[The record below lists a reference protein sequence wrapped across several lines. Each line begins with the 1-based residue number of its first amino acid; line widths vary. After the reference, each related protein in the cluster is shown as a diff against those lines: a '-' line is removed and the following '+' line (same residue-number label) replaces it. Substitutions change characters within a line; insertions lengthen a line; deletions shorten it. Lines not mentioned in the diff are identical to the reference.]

1 MVVQRTETHI
11 IKESNPLYRWILEEC
26 SRSKNL
32 YNKALYIYRQA
43 FTERHENISDYVS
56 IVNNKKFISSYN
68 LITKMRELKDE
79 DYFAMTKNHSA
90 SQVIIQVDKT
100 MKSWFASLK
109 AYKKDSSKFRGRP
122 RIPSYK
128 KKDELNCL
136 IYTNIDARLQ
146 KDGTINI
153 SKKIKLPI
161 HTNLKNF
168 QQIRLVPKTS
178 YVQVEIVYNKEI
190 KDTNLDKTRAIGIDL
205 GLNNL
210 MAITSNIGDVSN
222 LVNGRPLKSINQYY
236 NKRKAHLMSL
246 LEKGKLKSSK
256 RLRRLKM
263 KRMMKI
269 KDYLHK
275 TSRRVVELM
284 EQNNI
289 GTCFIGHNKGWKN
302 EVEMG
307 KKNNQNFVSIPY
319 SLLINMLRYKLEE
332 KGGVLVEL
340 NEAYTSKCSFL
351 DNEEI
356 CKHESYKGKRVKR
369 GLFLSSDKKALNAD
383 INGSLNIL
391 KRGIGFSFMIKNNIF
406 RPTKIDIEKKLLNF
420 ACQNKE

>member
-1 MVVQRTETHI
+1 MIVQRTETHI
-11 IKESNPLYRWILEEC
+11 IKESDHLYRWILEEC
-26 SRSKNL
+26 LRSKNL
-32 YNKALYIYRQA
+32 FNKALYIYRQA

-68 LITKMRELKDE
+68 LITKMREMKDE

-90 SQVIIQVDKT
+90 AQVIIQVDKT
-100 MKSWFASLK
+100 MKSWFAALK
-109 AYKKDSSKFRGRP
+109 SYKKDPSKFRGRP

-136 IYTNIDARLQ
+136 TYTNIDARLQ

-168 QQIRLVPKTS
+168 QQIRLVPKTG
-178 YVQVEIVYNKEI
+178 YIQVEIIYNKEI
-190 KDTNLDKTRAIGIDL
+190 NDTNLDKTRAIGIDL

-210 MAITSNIGDVSN
+210 MAITSNIGNVSS

-236 NKRKAHLMSL
+236 NKKKSHLMSL

-256 RLRRLKM
+256 RLRKLEM
-263 KRMMKI
+263 KRFCKI

-275 TSRRVVELM
+275 TSRRIIELM

-289 GTCFIGHNKGWKN
+289 GTCFIGHNKDWKQ
-302 EVEMG
+302 EIEMG

-340 NEAYTSKCSFL
+340 NESYTSKCSFL
-351 DNEEI
+351 DNEEV
-356 CKHESYKGKRVKR
+356 CKHETYKGKRVKR
-369 GLFLSSDKKALNAD
+369 GLFLSGEGKALNAD

-391 KRGIGFSFMIKNNIF
+391 KRGMKFGFDFKNCFF
-406 RPTKIDIEKKLLNF
+406 RPIKIDIEKKLLNF
-420 ACQNKE
+420 A

>member
-1 MVVQRTETHI
+1 MIVQRTETHI
-11 IKESNPLYRWILEEC
+11 IKESNPIYDWISEEC
-26 SRSKNL
+26 SRSRNL
-32 YNKALYIYRQA
+32 FNKALYIYRQA
-43 FTERHENISDYVS
+43 FTEKHENISDYVS

-100 MKSWFASLK
+100 MKSWFAALK

-136 IYTNIDARLQ
+136 TYTNIDARLQ

-168 QQIRLVPKTS
+168 QQIRLVPKTGCI
-178 YVQVEIVYNKEI
+178 QVEIVYNKEI
-190 KDTNLDKTRAIGIDL
+190 IDSSLDKTRAIGIDL

-210 MAITSNIGDVSN
+210 MAITSNIGNISN

-236 NKRKAHLMSL
+236 NKRKAHLISL
-246 LEKGKLKSSK
+246 LEKGGLKSSK
-256 RLRRLKM
+256 QLRRLEM
-263 KRMMKI
+263 KRICKI

-275 TSRRVVELM
+275 TSKRVVELM
-284 EQNNI
+284 YNNNI
-289 GTCFIGHNKGWKN
+289 GTCFIGHNNGWKN

-307 KKNNQNFVSIPY
+307 KRNNQNFVSIPY
-319 SLLINMLRYKLEE
+319 LLLINMLRYKIEE
-332 KGGVLVEL
+332 KGGQLVEL
-340 NEAYTSKCSFL
+340 NESYTSKCSFL
-351 DNEEI
+351 DHEEG

-369 GLFLSSDKKALNAD
+369 GLFLSGKGKSINAD

-391 KRGIGFSFMIKNNIF
+391 KRGIGFSFMVKNNIF
-406 RPTKIDIEKKLLNF
+406 RPEKIDIQKKLLNPLG
-420 ACQNKE
+420 

>member
-1 MVVQRTETHI
+1 MIVQRTETHI
-11 IKESNPLYRWILEEC
+11 IKESHPIYNWIVDEC

-32 YNKALYIYRQA
+32 FNKALYIYRQA
-43 FTERHENISDYVS
+43 FTEKHQNISDYVS

-79 DYFAMTKNHSA
+79 NYFAMTKNHSA

-100 MKSWFASLK
+100 MKSWFAALK
-109 AYKKDSSKFRGRP
+109 SYKKDPSKFRGRP

-161 HTNLKNF
+161 HTNLKSF
-168 QQIRLVPKTS
+168 QQIRLIPKTG
-178 YVQVEIVYNKEI
+178 YIQVEIIYNKEV
-190 KDTNLDKTRAIGIDL
+190 DDNHLDQTRAIGIDL

-210 MAITSNIGDVSN
+210 MAITSNIGNISN

-236 NKRKAHLMSL
+236 NKRKAYLMSL
-246 LEKGKLKSSK
+246 LEKGGLKSSK
-256 RLRRLKM
+256 RLRRLEM

-275 TSRRVVELM
+275 TSRRIVELM
-284 EQNNI
+284 YNNDI
-289 GTCFIGHNKGWKN
+289 GTCFIGHNNGWKN

-319 SLLINMLRYKLEE
+319 SLLINMLRYKIEE
-332 KGGVLVEL
+332 KGGVLIEL
-340 NEAYTSKCSFL
+340 NESYTSKCSFL
-351 DNEEI
+351 DNEEV
-356 CKHESYKGKRVKR
+356 CRHEIYKGKRVKR

-391 KRGIGFSFMIKNNIF
+391 KRGMGYSFKFENEIF
-406 RPTKIDIEKKLLNF
+406 RPRKIDIEKKLLNF
-420 ACQNKE
+420 A

>member
-1 MVVQRTETHI
+1 MIVQRTETHI
-11 IKESNPLYRWILEEC
+11 IKESDNLYRWILEEC
-26 SRSKNL
+26 SRSRNL
-32 YNKALYIYRQA
+32 FNKALYIYRQA
-43 FTERHENISDYVS
+43 FTEKHENISDYVS

-109 AYKKDSSKFRGRP
+109 SYKKDSSKFRGRP

-136 IYTNIDARLQ
+136 TYTNIDARLQ

-168 QQIRLVPKTS
+168 QQIRLVPKTG

-190 KDTNLDKTRAIGIDL
+190 SDLKLDQTRAIGIDL

-210 MAITSNIGDVSN
+210 MAITSNIGNISN

-236 NKRKAHLMSL
+236 NKKKAYLISL

-256 RLRRLKM
+256 RLRRLEM
-263 KRMMKI
+263 KRNCKI

-275 TSRRVVELM
+275 TSRRIVELM

-289 GTCFIGHNKGWKN
+289 GTCFIGHNKNWKN
-302 EVEMG
+302 EVNMG
-307 KKNNQNFVSIPY
+307 KKSNQNFVSIPY
-319 SLLINMLRYKLEE
+319 SLLINMLKYKIEE

-356 CKHESYKGKRVKR
+356 CKHEEYKGKRIKR

-391 KRGIGFSFMIKNNIF
+391 KRGMKFGFDFKDCFF
-406 RPTKIDIEKKLLNF
+406 RPRKIDIQKKLLNPLG
-420 ACQNKE
+420 

>member
-1 MVVQRTETHI
+1 MIVQRTETHI
-11 IKESNPLYRWILEEC
+11 IKESNPIYAWILEEC

-32 YNKALYIYRQA
+32 YNRVLYVYRQA
-43 FTERHENISDYVS
+43 FTGKHDNIPEFKD
-56 IVNNKKFISSYN
+56 IIKHDKFIASFALVN
-68 LITKMRELKDE
+68 RLNELKDV
-79 DYFAMTKNHSA
+79 DFCSMMKKNGA
-90 SQVIIQVDKT
+90 QQIVFQVDRT

-109 AYKKDSSKFRGRP
+109 TYKKDSSKFRGRP

-136 IYTNIDARLQ
+136 TYTYVDAKLQ
-146 KDGTINI
+146 KDGTINLRRD
-153 SKKIKLPI
+153 IKLPI
-161 HTNLKNF
+161 HTNLKSF
-168 QQIRLVPKTS
+168 QQIRLVPKTG
-178 YVQVEIVYNKEI
+178 YVQVEIIYNKEI
-190 KDTNLDKTRAIGIDL
+190 NDTNLDKTRAIGIDL

-210 MAITSNIGDVSN
+210 MAITSNIGNISN

-236 NKRKAHLMSL
+236 NKRKAHLTSL
-246 LEKGKLKSSK
+246 LEKGKQKSSK
-256 RLRRLKM
+256 RLRRLEM

-284 EQNNI
+284 YDNNI
-289 GTCFIGHNKGWKN
+289 GTCFIGHNKDWKQ

-307 KKNNQNFVSIPY
+307 KKNNQNFVFIPY
-319 SLLINMLRYKLEE
+319 SLLINMLKYKIEE

-356 CKHESYKGKRVKR
+356 CRHETYKGKRVKR

-391 KRGIGFSFMIKNNIF
+391 KRGIGFSFMVKNNIF
-406 RPTKIDIEKKLLNF
+406 RPTKIDIQKKLLNPLG
-420 ACQNKE
+420 

>member
-1 MVVQRTETHI
+1 MIVQRTETHA
-11 IKESNPLYRWILEEC
+11 IKESHPIYNWILEEC

-32 YNKALYIYRQA
+32 YNKTLFIYRQA
-43 FTERHENISDYVS
+43 FTGNHDKIEEFKPIIRHE
-56 IVNNKKFISSYN
+56 KFISSFE
-68 LITKMRELKDE
+68 LVKQMAKLKDE
-79 DYFAMTKNHSA
+79 DYYAMTKKNSGT
-90 SQVIIQVDKT
+90 QVVCQVDRT

-109 AYKKDSSKFRGRP
+109 AYKKDPSKFRGRP

-136 IYTNIDARLQ
+136 TYTNIDARLQ

-161 HTNLKNF
+161 HTNLSSF
-168 QQIRLVPKTS
+168 QQIRLEPKTG
-178 YVQVEIVYNKEI
+178 YVQVEIIYNKEVE
-190 KDTNLDKTRAIGIDL
+190 DNHLDQTRAIGIDL

-210 MAITSNIGDVSN
+210 MAITSNIGNVSN

-236 NKRKAHLMSL
+236 NKRKAYLTSL
-246 LEKGKLKSSK
+246 IEKGKLKSSK
-256 RLRRLKM
+256 RLRRLEM

-275 TSRRVVELM
+275 TSRRIVELM

-307 KKNNQNFVSIPY
+307 KRNNQNFVSNPY
-319 SLLINMLRYKLEE
+319 GLLINMLKYKLEE
-332 KGGVLVEL
+332 KGGQLIEL
-340 NEAYTSKCSFL
+340 NESYTSKCSFL

-356 CKHESYKGKRVKR
+356 CKHDSYKGKRVKR
-369 GLFLSSDKKALNAD
+369 GLFLSGSNKALNAD

-391 KRGIGFSFMIKNNIF
+391 KRGIGFSFKVENEIF
-406 RPTKIDIEKKLLNF
+406 RPTKIDIQKKLLNPLG
-420 ACQNKE
+420 

>member
-1 MVVQRTETHI
+1 MIVQRTETHV
-11 IKESNPLYRWILEEC
+11 IKESHPIYHWIVEEC
-26 SRSKNL
+26 SRSRNL
-32 YNKALYIYRQA
+32 FNKTLFIYRQA
-43 FTERHENISDYVS
+43 FTGNHDKIEDFKPIIRHD
-56 IVNNKKFISSYN
+56 KFISSFE
-68 LITKMRELKDE
+68 LVKQMAKLKDV
-79 DYFAMTKNHSA
+79 DYYSMTKKNSGT
-90 SQVIIQVDKT
+90 QVVCQVDKT

-109 AYKKDSSKFRGRP
+109 AYKKDPSKFRGRP

-136 IYTNIDARLQ
+136 IYTYVDAKLQ

-153 SKKIKLPI
+153 RRDIKLPI

-168 QQIRLVPKTS
+168 QQVRLVPKTG
-178 YVQVEIVYNKEI
+178 YIQVEIIYNKEVT
-190 KDTNLDKTRAIGIDL
+190 DSSLDKTRAIGIDL

-210 MAITSNIGDVSN
+210 MAITSNIGNISN

-236 NKRKAHLMSL
+236 NKKKAHLISL
-246 LEKGKLKSSK
+246 LEKGGLKSSK
-256 RLRRLKM
+256 RLRRLEM
-263 KRMMKI
+263 KRICKI

-275 TSRRVVELM
+275 SSRRVVKLM

-289 GTCFIGHNKGWKN
+289 GTCFIGHNNGWKN

-319 SLLINMLRYKLEE
+319 SLLINMLRYKIEE

-351 DNEEI
+351 DNEEV
-356 CKHESYKGKRVKR
+356 CKHDSYKGKRVKR

-391 KRGIGFSFMIKNNIF
+391 KRGMKFSFDFKDCFF
-406 RPTKIDIEKKLLNF
+406 RPTKIDIEKKLLNPLG
-420 ACQNKE
+420 

>member
-1 MVVQRTETHI
+1 MA
-11 IKESNPLYRWILEEC
+11 K
-26 SRSKNL
+26 
-32 YNKALYIYRQA
+32 
-43 FTERHENISDYVS
+43 
-56 IVNNKKFISSYN
+56 
-68 LITKMRELKDE
+68 LKDV
-79 DYFAMTKNHSA
+79 DYYAMTKKNSGT
-90 SQVIIQVDKT
+90 QVVCQVDKT

-109 AYKKDSSKFRGRP
+109 AYKKDPSKFRGRP

-136 IYTNIDARLQ
+136 TYTYVDAKLQ

-168 QQIRLVPKTS
+168 QQIRLVPKTG
-178 YVQVEIVYNKEI
+178 YIQVEIIYNKEI
-190 KDTNLDKTRAIGIDL
+190 SDLKLDQTRAIGIDL

-210 MAITSNIGDVSN
+210 MAITSNIGNISN

-246 LEKGKLKSSK
+246 MEKGKLKSSK
-256 RLRRLKM
+256 RLRRLEM

-289 GTCFIGHNKGWKN
+289 GTCFIGHNKDWKQEIN
-302 EVEMG
+302 IG
-307 KKNNQNFVSIPY
+307 SRNNQNFVSIPY
-319 SLLINMLRYKLEE
+319 SLLINMLKYKIEE

-356 CKHESYKGKRVKR
+356 CKHESYKGKRVNR
-369 GLFLSSDKKALNAD
+369 GLFLSGSNKALNAD

-391 KRGIGFSFMIKNNIF
+391 KRGMGYSFKFEDAFF
-406 RPTKIDIEKKLLNF
+406 RPTKIDIQKKLLNF
-420 ACQNKE
+420 A

>member
-1 MVVQRTETHI
+1 MIVQRTETHI
-11 IKESNPLYRWILEEC
+11 IKESHPIYNWILEEC
-26 SRSKNL
+26 SRSRNL
-32 YNKALYIYRQA
+32 FNKALYIYRQA
-43 FTERHENISDYVS
+43 FTEKHENISDYVS

-68 LITKMRELKDE
+68 LITKMRALKDE

-90 SQVIIQVDKT
+90 AQVIIQVDKT
-100 MKSWFASLK
+100 MKSWFAALK
-109 AYKKDSSKFRGRP
+109 SYKKDPSKFRGRP

-128 KKDELNCL
+128 KKNELNCL
-136 IYTNIDARLQ
+136 TYTYVDAKLQ

-161 HTNLKNF
+161 HTNLSSF
-168 QQIRLVPKTS
+168 QQIRLVPKIGFI
-178 YVQVEIVYNKEI
+178 QVEIIYNKEI
-190 KDTNLDKTRAIGIDL
+190 SDLKLDQTRAIGIDL

-210 MAITSNIGDVSN
+210 MAITSNIGNISN

-236 NKRKAHLMSL
+236 NKKKAHLMSL

-256 RLRRLKM
+256 SLRRLEM

-275 TSRRVVELM
+275 TSRRIVELM

-289 GTCFIGHNKGWKN
+289 GTCFIGHNKEWKQEIN
-302 EVEMG
+302 IG
-307 KKNNQNFVSIPY
+307 SRNNQNFVSIPY
-319 SLLINMLRYKLEE
+319 SLLINMLRYKIEE
-332 KGGVLVEL
+332 KGGQLIEL
-340 NEAYTSKCSFL
+340 NESYTSKCSFL

-356 CKHESYKGKRVKR
+356 CKHEIYKGKRVKR

-391 KRGIGFSFMIKNNIF
+391 KRGMGYSFKFEDLFF
-406 RPTKIDIEKKLLNF
+406 RPRKIDIEKKLLNPLG
-420 ACQNKE
+420 

>member
-1 MVVQRTETHI
+1 MIVQRIETHI
-11 IKESNPLYRWILEEC
+11 IKESDHLYRWILEEC
-26 SRSKNL
+26 SRSRNL
-32 YNKALYIYRQA
+32 FNKALYIYRQA
-43 FTERHENISDYVS
+43 FTERHENISDYAS

-68 LITKMRELKDE
+68 LITRMRALRDE

-100 MKSWFASLK
+100 MKSWFAALK
-109 AYKKDSSKFRGRP
+109 SYKKDPSKFRGRP

-128 KKDELNCL
+128 KNDELNCL
-136 IYTNIDARLQ
+136 IYTYVDAKLQ
-146 KDGTINI
+146 KDGTINLRRD
-153 SKKIKLPI
+153 IKLPI
-161 HTNLKNF
+161 HTNLTSF
-168 QQIRLVPKTS
+168 QQIRLVPKTG
-178 YVQVEIVYNKEI
+178 YVQVEIVYNKEVA
-190 KDTNLDKTRAIGIDL
+190 DSSLDKTRAIGIDL

-210 MAITSNIGDVSN
+210 MAITSNIGNISN

-236 NKRKAHLMSL
+236 NKKKAHLMSL

-256 RLRRLKM
+256 RLRRLEM
-263 KRMMKI
+263 KRTCKI

-275 TSRRVVELM
+275 TSRRIVELM

-289 GTCFIGHNKGWKN
+289 GTCFIGHNKGWKQ

-307 KKNNQNFVSIPY
+307 KINNQNFVSIPY
-319 SLLINMLRYKLEE
+319 SLLINLLKYKLEE

-369 GLFLSSDKKALNAD
+369 GLFLSGEGKALNAD

-391 KRGIGFSFMIKNNIF
+391 KRGMGYSFKIEDVFF
-406 RPTKIDIEKKLLNF
+406 RPTKIDIQKKLLNF
-420 ACQNKE
+420 V

>member
-1 MVVQRTETHI
+1 MIVQRTETHI
-11 IKESNPLYRWILEEC
+11 IKESDNLYRWIVEEC

-32 YNKALYIYRQA
+32 YNRALFIYRQV
-43 FTERHENISDYVS
+43 FTDNHDNIPEYKD
-56 IVNNKKFISSYN
+56 IINHDKFIASFALVN
-68 LITKMRELKDE
+68 RMNEIKDV
-79 DYFAMTKNHSA
+79 DFCSMMKKNGA
-90 SQVIIQVDKT
+90 QQIVFQVDKV

-109 AYKKDSSKFRGRP
+109 AYKKDPSKFRGRP

-128 KKDELNCL
+128 KKGELNCL
-136 IYTNIDARLQ
+136 IYTYVDAKLQ

-161 HTNLKNF
+161 HTNLTSF
-168 QQIRLVPKTS
+168 QQVRLVPKTG
-178 YVQVEIVYNKEI
+178 YVQVEIIYNKEI
-190 KDTNLDKTRAIGIDL
+190 SDLKLDQTRAIGIDL

-210 MAITSNIGDVSN
+210 MAITSNIGNISN

-236 NKRKAHLMSL
+236 NKKKAYFMSL
-246 LEKGKLKSSK
+246 LEKGGLKSSK
-256 RLRRLKM
+256 RLRRLEM
-263 KRMMKI
+263 KRFCKI

-289 GTCFIGHNKGWKN
+289 GTCFIGHNDGWKQEIN
-302 EVEMG
+302 IG
-307 KKNNQNFVSIPY
+307 SKNNQNFVSIPY
-319 SLLINMLRYKLEE
+319 SLLINMLRYKIEE

-356 CKHESYKGKRVKR
+356 KKHETYKGKRVKR
-369 GLFLSSDKKALNAD
+369 GLFLSEKKKALNAD
-383 INGSLNIL
+383 VNGSLNIL
-391 KRGIGFSFMIKNNIF
+391 KRGMKFGFDFKDCFF
-406 RPTKIDIEKKLLNF
+406 RPEKIDIQKKLLNPLG
-420 ACQNKE
+420 

>member
-1 MVVQRTETHI
+1 MIVQRTETHI
-11 IKESNPLYRWILEEC
+11 IKESNPIYDWILEEC
-26 SRSKNL
+26 LRSRNL
-32 YNKALYIYRQA
+32 YNKTLFIYRQA
-43 FTERHENISDYVS
+43 FTGNHDRIEDFKSIIRHD
-56 IVNNKKFISSYN
+56 KFISSFE
-68 LITKMRELKDE
+68 LVKQMAKLKDV
-79 DYFAMTKNHSA
+79 DYYAMTKKNSGT
-90 SQVIIQVDKT
+90 QVVCQVDRT

-109 AYKKDSSKFRGRP
+109 SYKKDPSKFRGRP

-136 IYTNIDARLQ
+136 IYTYVDAKLQ
-146 KDGTINI
+146 KDGTINLRRD
-153 SKKIKLPI
+153 IKLPI

-168 QQIRLVPKTS
+168 QQIRLVPKTGFI
-178 YVQVEIVYNKEI
+178 QVEIIYNKEVT
-190 KDTNLDKTRAIGIDL
+190 DSNLDKTRAIGIDL

-210 MAITSNIGDVSN
+210 VAITSNIGNISN

-236 NKRKAHLMSL
+236 NKRKAYLTSL

-256 RLRRLKM
+256 RLRRLEM

-284 EQNNI
+284 EQNDI
-289 GTCFIGHNKGWKN
+289 GTCFIGYNDGWKN

-319 SLLINMLRYKLEE
+319 SLLINMLKYKIEE
-332 KGGVLVEL
+332 KGGQLIEL

-351 DNEEI
+351 DNEEV
-356 CKHESYKGKRVKR
+356 CKHETYKGKRVKR

-391 KRGIGFSFMIKNNIF
+391 KRGIGFSFMVKNNIF
-406 RPTKIDIEKKLLNF
+406 RPEKIDIEKETLEFCLTK
-420 ACQNKE
+420 

>member
-1 MVVQRTETHI
+1 MLVQRTETHI

-26 SRSKNL
+26 SRSRNL
-32 YNKALYIYRQA
+32 YNKVLYIYRQV

-90 SQVIIQVDKT
+90 SQVIIQVDRT
-100 MKSWFASLK
+100 MKSWFAALK
-109 AYKKDSSKFRGRP
+109 SYKKDPSKFRGKP

-136 IYTNIDARLQ
+136 TYTNIDARLK
-146 KDGTINI
+146 KDGTINLRRD
-153 SKKIKLPI
+153 IKLPI

-168 QQIRLVPKTS
+168 QQIRLVPKTG
-178 YVQVEIVYNKEI
+178 YVQVEIIYNKEI
-190 KDTNLDKTRAIGIDL
+190 TDSNLDKTRAIGIDL

-210 MAITSNIGDVSN
+210 MAITSNIGNISN

-236 NKRKAHLMSL
+236 NKRKAYLTSL

-256 RLRRLKM
+256 RLRRLEM
-263 KRMMKI
+263 KRTCKI
-269 KDYLHK
+269 TDYLHK
-275 TSRRVVELM
+275 TSRRIVELM
-284 EQNNI
+284 ERNNI
-289 GTCFIGHNKGWKN
+289 GTCFIGHNKDWKQ

-307 KKNNQNFVSIPY
+307 KRNNQNFVSIPY
-319 SLLINMLRYKLEE
+319 SLLINMLRYKIEE

-356 CKHESYKGKRVKR
+356 CKHESYKGKRIRR

-391 KRGIGFSFMIKNNIF
+391 KRGMKFGFDFKECFF
-406 RPTKIDIEKKLLNF
+406 RPTKIDIQKKLLNSLG
-420 ACQNKE
+420 

>member
-1 MVVQRTETHI
+1 MIIQRTETHI
-11 IKESNPLYRWILEEC
+11 IKESHPIYRWVIEEC

-32 YNKALYIYRQA
+32 YNKVLFIYRQA
-43 FTERHENISDYVS
+43 FTGNHDKIKEYKDIIRRDKFMNSMS
-56 IVNNKKFISSYN
+56 LNKRMIY
-68 LITKMRELKDE
+68 LKDK
-79 DYFAMTKNHSA
+79 DYYSMTKKNS
-90 SQVIIQVDKT
+90 SGQVIFQVDVLFN
-100 MKSWFASLK
+100 SWFAALK
-109 AYKKDSSKFRGRP
+109 SYKKDPSKFRGRP

-136 IYTNIDARLQ
+136 TYTYVDAKLQ

-161 HTNLKNF
+161 HTNLKSF
-168 QQIRLVPKTS
+168 QQVRLVPKTG
-178 YVQVEIVYNKEI
+178 YIQVEIIYNKEI
-190 KDTNLDKTRAIGIDL
+190 TDFSLDKTRAIGIDL

-210 MAITSNIGDVSN
+210 MAITSNIGNISN

-236 NKRKAHLMSL
+236 NKRKAHLTSL
-246 LEKGKLKSSK
+246 LGKGKLKSSK
-256 RLRRLKM
+256 RLRRLEM

-284 EQNNI
+284 YNNNI
-289 GTCFIGHNKGWKN
+289 GTCFIGHNKNWKQEIN
-302 EVEMG
+302 IG
-307 KKNNQNFVSIPY
+307 SRNNQNFVSIPY
-319 SLLINMLRYKLEE
+319 SLLINMLRYKIEE

-356 CKHESYKGKRVKR
+356 CKHETYKGKRVKR

-391 KRGIGFSFMIKNNIF
+391 KRGIGFSFKVENEIF

-420 ACQNKE
+420 A

>member
-11 IKESNPLYRWILEEC
+11 IKESHPIYRWIVEEC
-26 SRSKNL
+26 LRSKNL
-32 YNKALYIYRQA
+32 FNKALYIYRQA
-43 FTERHENISDYVS
+43 FTEKHENISDYIS

-68 LITKMRELKDE
+68 LITRMRALRDE

-90 SQVIIQVDKT
+90 AQVIIQVDKT
-100 MKSWFASLK
+100 MKSWFAALK
-109 AYKKDSSKFRGRP
+109 SYKKDPSKFRGRP

-136 IYTNIDARLQ
+136 TYTNIDAKLQ

-168 QQIRLVPKTS
+168 QQIRLVPKTG
-178 YVQVEIVYNKEI
+178 YVQVEIIYNKEVG
-190 KDTNLDKTRAIGIDL
+190 DNHLDQTRAIGIDL

-210 MAITSNIGDVSN
+210 MAITSNIGNISN

-236 NKRKAHLMSL
+236 NKRKAHLTSL

-256 RLRRLKM
+256 RLRRLEM
-263 KRMMKI
+263 KRICKI

-289 GTCFIGHNKGWKN
+289 GTCFIGHNDGWKN

-332 KGGVLVEL
+332 KGGQLIEL

-356 CKHESYKGKRVKR
+356 CKHESYKGKRIKR
-369 GLFLSSDKKALNAD
+369 GLFLSADKKALNAD

-391 KRGIGFSFMIKNNIF
+391 KRGIGFSFMVKNNIF
-406 RPTKIDIEKKLLNF
+406 RPEKIDIQKKLLISLG
-420 ACQNKE
+420 

>member
-1 MVVQRTETHI
+1 MIVQRTETHI
-11 IKESNPLYRWILEEC
+11 IKESHPIYNWIVDEC
-26 SRSKNL
+26 LRSRNL
-32 YNKALYIYRQA
+32 YNKTLFIYRQA
-43 FTERHENISDYVS
+43 FTGNHDKIEDFKPIIRHE
-56 IVNNKKFISSYN
+56 KFISSFE
-68 LITKMRELKDE
+68 LVKQMAKLKDS
-79 DYFAMTKNHSA
+79 DYYAMTKKNSGT
-90 SQVIIQVDKT
+90 QVVCQVDRV
-100 MKSWFASLK
+100 MKSWYAALK
-109 AYKKDSSKFRGRP
+109 SYKKDPSKFRGRP

-128 KKDELNCL
+128 KKDGLNCL
-136 IYTNIDARLQ
+136 IYTYVDASLQ

-168 QQIRLVPKTS
+168 QQVRLVPKTG
-178 YVQVEIVYNKEI
+178 YVQVEIIYNKEI
-190 KDTNLDKTRAIGIDL
+190 NDSNLDKTRAIGIDL

-210 MAITSNIGDVSN
+210 MAITSNIGNISN

-236 NKRKAHLMSL
+236 NKKKAHFMSL
-246 LEKGKLKSSK
+246 LEKGGLKSSK
-256 RLRRLKM
+256 RLRRLEM
-263 KRMMKI
+263 KRMMKM

-289 GTCFIGHNKGWKN
+289 GTCFIGHNKDWKQEIN
-302 EVEMG
+302 IG
-307 KKNNQNFVSIPY
+307 SKNNQNFVSIPY
-319 SLLINMLRYKLEE
+319 SLLINMLRYKIEE

-356 CKHESYKGKRVKR
+356 CKHDSYKGKRVKR
-369 GLFLSSDKKALNAD
+369 GLFLSENKKALNAD

-391 KRGIGFSFMIKNNIF
+391 KRGIGFSFKVENEIF
-406 RPTKIDIEKKLLNF
+406 RPEKIDIQKKLLNF
-420 ACQNKE
+420 A

>member
-1 MVVQRTETHI
+1 MIVQRTETHI
-11 IKESNPLYRWILEEC
+11 IKESNPIYGWIVDEC
-26 SRSKNL
+26 SRSRNL
-32 YNKALYIYRQA
+32 YNKTLFIYRQA
-43 FTERHENISDYVS
+43 FTGNHDKIEDFKPIIRHE
-56 IVNNKKFISSYN
+56 KFISSFE
-68 LITKMRELKDE
+68 LVKQMAKLKDV
-79 DYFAMTKNHSA
+79 DYYAMTKKNSGT
-90 SQVIIQVDKT
+90 QVVCQVDKT

-109 AYKKDSSKFRGRP
+109 SYKKDPSKFRGRP

-136 IYTNIDARLQ
+136 IYTYVDAKLQ
-146 KDGTINI
+146 KDGSINLRRD
-153 SKKIKLPI
+153 IKLPI

-168 QQIRLVPKTS
+168 QQIRLVPKTGFI
-178 YVQVEIVYNKEI
+178 QVEIIYNKEV
-190 KDTNLDKTRAIGIDL
+190 DDNHLDQTRAIGIDL

-210 MAITSNIGDVSN
+210 MAITSNIGNISI
-222 LVNGRPLKSINQYY
+222 LVNGRPLKSMNQYY
-236 NKRKAHLMSL
+236 NKRKAYLTSL

-256 RLRRLKM
+256 RLRRLEM

-275 TSRRVVELM
+275 TSRRIVELM
-284 EQNNI
+284 EQNDI
-289 GTCFIGHNKGWKN
+289 GTCFIGYNDGWKN

-319 SLLINMLRYKLEE
+319 SLLINMLRYKIEE

-356 CKHESYKGKRVKR
+356 CKHETYKGKRVKR

-391 KRGIGFSFMIKNNIF
+391 KRGIGFSFKVENEIF
-406 RPTKIDIEKKLLNF
+406 RPTKIDIQKKLLNF
-420 ACQNKE
+420 A